1 MSLSSVQQAQ
11 LPCARSNSFLD
22 HKSKTSRSSTTTWRR
37 GRSTRTSLLLRL
49 CVHPQ
54 FHFTHRQLLQ
64 CTSLLP
70 RAHRI
75 ETEAALRDHGNFP
88 GGQREKLWR
97 EFFSDPSQWW
107 DHRAEKANESY
118 PDFKHKKTREALW
131 LDDRQKPPWV
141 EAEMAA
147 MAPGKV
153 QLNIFGWNK
162 KLEKYVK
169 AGQPEKALQLFQQLQ
184 QQEES
189 IGTISTNATGTSA
202 ANACH
207 FCWGAECM
215 CQCKGT

>member
-1 MSLSSVQQAQ
+1 
-11 LPCARSNSFLD
+11 
-22 HKSKTSRSSTTTWRR
+22 
-37 GRSTRTSLLLRL
+37 
-49 CVHPQ
+49 
-54 FHFTHRQLLQ
+54 
-64 CTSLLP
+64 
-70 RAHRI
+70 
-75 ETEAALRDHGNFP
+75 
-88 GGQREKLWR
+88 
-97 EFFSDPSQWW
+97 
-107 DHRAEKANESY
+107 
-118 PDFKHKKTREALW
+118 
-131 LDDRQKPPWV
+131 V

-207 FCWGAECM
+207 FCWCAECM